1 MTAPVT
7 PTTPARGDRRRWRI
21 VAAVFVCEML
31 SVGSTSYAY
40 GLFIEPLQREFDL
53 SRAEANT
60 GLVLL
65 ILGMAIAAP
74 LVGRLLDRLPL
85 RRVLIGGAC
94 AMAAG
99 LFAIAFTHSLPLAGI
114 ALVLVAMGATA
125 LGPLT
130 AASAV
135 TVWFERDRGK
145 ALGITAVGTSVGGA
159 LIVPL
164 LAFNL
169 GWLGWRMALV
179 AQGVLIVAVVAA
191 LAWAVLDARPPAH
204 TRAPAGAPAS
214 AAWLRSRNFWCIGLA
229 VALVFAISQSLLA
242 SLIPYATD
250 RGLSLAQGTALVSAL
265 SITSIFGKLV
275 LGGLGDRCDKR
286 LLLAFIVALLIA
298 GLLALRA
305 EPGFMVLVAVCALTG
320 FVLGGELPVWAALA
334 GDCFDRRQ
342 YGAVMGAMT
351 LINGLFSMAAVRLVG
366 EAYDAF
372 GGYGE
377 AFAGCAAAATIAA
390 LLIAGIRTRRAS
402 DANESVSAAADTRR

>member
-1 MTAPVT
+1 MTAPAH
-7 PTTPARGDRRRWRI
+7 PATTTSAARNDLRRWRI

-31 SVGSTSYAY
+31 AVGSTSYAY

-60 GLVLL
+60 GLALL

-99 LFAIAFTHSLPLAGI
+99 LFAIAFSHSLPVAGA

-135 TVWFERDRGK
+135 TAWFERDRGK

-169 GWLGWRMALV
+169 GWLGWRMALA

-191 LAWAVLDARPPAH
+191 LVWAVLDARPPA
-204 TRAPAGAPAS
+204 RARTQIDPS
-214 AAWLRSRNFWCIGLA
+214 ARAATWLLSRNFWCIGLA

-250 RGLSLAQGTALVSAL
+250 RGLSLAQGTALVSTL

-286 LLLAFIVALLIA
+286 LLLVFIVALLIV

-305 EPGFMVLVAVCALTG
+305 QPGFAMLVTVCALTG
-320 FVLGGELPVWAALA
+320 FVLGGELPVWAALV

-377 AFAGCAAAATIAA
+377 AFAGCAAAAAA
-390 LLIAGIRTRRAS
+390 ASLLIAGIRVRRPAP
-402 DANESVSAAADTRR
+402 AV